1 MPRKFQGSSE
11 SRFGNSEKDRYF
23 LKIPKWQDKLIWIY
37 KPGELVSYFLNN
49 PANTR
54 LFVLK
59 ISENIEIKDLFQPK
73 SFQ

>member
-37 KPGELVSYFLNN
+37 KPNSYFLNN
-49 PANTR
+49 PAKTR
-54 LFVLK
+54 LFGLK